1 MAQRLTLTG
10 VQTKNTMKKILLLLL
25 IISATVTITFAD
37 DSYEKKYNVKPF
49 TELYL
54 EGPYE
59 IHLRQSDSDAL
70 TIVTTSSYYERLE
83 VSSET
88 GRLEIVMKGKN
99 LRNTKAIEVW
109 IQVKNL
115 EKLEIQ
121 GAVDLE
127 CENQLVT
134 NNLKLEFDGAG
145 DVELDIKAA
154 KMISEISGVGEF
166 TIEGEVEYH
175 KVSFDGIGSYDASG
189 LRSKYTLVDSNGIGS
204 VKVYASASFKGKASG
219 IGSVE
224 YYGDPAE
231 VDVDASGLGSVTRH

>member
-1 MAQRLTLTG
+1 M
-10 VQTKNTMKKILLLLL
+10 MKKIQLLLLL
-25 IISATVTITFAD
+25 IVSATATIAVAD
-37 DSYEKKYNVKPF
+37 DGVEKKYTVKPF

-54 EGPYE
+54 QGPYE
-59 IHLRQSDSDAL
+59 IHLRQSDSYSL
-70 TIVTTSSYYERLE
+70 TIVTTSNYFERLE
-83 VSSET
+83 VNSET
-88 GRLEIVMKGKN
+88 GRLEIILEGKN

-109 IQVKNL
+109 INVKRL
-115 EKLEIQ
+115 EKLKIE

-134 NNLKLEFDGAG
+134 DNLKLEFDGAG
-145 DVELDIKAA
+145 DVELNLKAA
-154 KMISEISGVGEF
+154 KVISEISGVGDF
-166 TIEGEVEYH
+166 TIEGEAEYH
-175 KVSFDGIGSYDASG
+175 KVSFHGIGSYDASG

-204 VKVYASASFKGKASG
+204 VKVYASASFKGQASG

>member
-1 MAQRLTLTG
+1 M
-10 VQTKNTMKKILLLLL
+10 MKKILLLLL
-25 IISATVTITFAD
+25 LIISASATITMAD
-37 DSYEKKYNVKPF
+37 DAIEKKYTVKPF

-54 EGPYE
+54 QGPYE
-59 IHLRQSDSDAL
+59 IHLSQGETNSL
-70 TIVTTSSYYERLE
+70 TIVTTNNYFERLE
-83 VSSET
+83 VNSET
-88 GRLEIVMKGKN
+88 GRLEIILEGKN

-109 IQVKNL
+109 IQVKRL
-115 EKLEIQ
+115 ERLEIE

-127 CENQLVT
+127 CENQLIT
-134 NNLKLEFDGAG
+134 DNMKLEFDGAG
-145 DVELDIKAA
+145 DVELDLKAS
-154 KMISEISGVGEF
+154 KVISEISGVGEF
-166 TIEGEVEYH
+166 TIEGETDYH

-204 VKVYASASFKGKASG
+204 VKVYASASFKGHASG

>member
-1 MAQRLTLTG
+1 M
-10 VQTKNTMKKILLLLL
+10 MKKIRLLLL
-25 IISATVTITFAD
+25 IIISATATIALAD
-37 DSYEKKYNVKPF
+37 DSFEKKYTVKPF

-54 EGPYE
+54 KGPYE
-59 IHLRQSDSDAL
+59 IHLRQSDTNSL
-70 TIVTTSSYYERLE
+70 RIVTTSNYFEKLE
-83 VSSET
+83 VKSEA
-88 GRLEIVMKGKN
+88 GRLEIILEGKN

-109 IQVKNL
+109 INVKRL
-115 EKLEIQ
+115 EKLEIE

-134 NNLKLEFDGAG
+134 DNMKLEFDGAG
-145 DVELDIKAA
+145 DVDLDIKASKLIA
-154 KMISEISGVGEF
+154 EISGVGDF
-166 TIEGEVEYH
+166 TIEGETDYH

-189 LRSKYTLVDSNGIGS
+189 LRSKYTLVNSHGIGS
-204 VKVYASASFKGKASG
+204 VKVYASSSFKGQASG